1 MVLGLVPKGEI
12 DARAVIEII
21 VVDKAIYFTA
31 KVVKFF
37 KKIDHKEHK
46 EGTKFAKFLQE
57 N

>member
-1 MVLGLVPKGEI
+1 MVLGLLPRGEI

-21 VVDKAIYFTA
+21 VDKAIYFTA

-46 EGTKFAKFLQE
+46 EGTKFAKFLHE

>member
-1 MVLGLVPKGEI
+1 MVFESLPKGEM

-21 VVDKAIYFTA
+21 VDKAIYFTA

-37 KKIDHKEHK
+37 KKINHKEHK
-46 EGTKFAKFLQE
+46 EGTKFAKFLYE